1 MNTIY
6 SIKNIKAMK
15 KTGSALWSKGLL
27 LLAGAF
33 VLIASSCKKAD
44 YLNINAA
51 DRPSLVAHIS
61 FVNARPVNVGI
72 QFWTY
77 TTQVTKTAVP
87 LNGQSGYLDAQFG
100 DVQINFTEGTNTS
113 YKASRQF
120 GNSATFTSTGGPNGP
135 IANYYHTVFAVK
147 NIAATA
153 DSLILFYDD
162 LTAPAAGKAKIRFV
176 HLAPGNANVDFGITG
191 QTALFTNTAYGRA
204 GGSILS
210 GTELNTWSI
219 GPFISVDAGTFNF
232 SVTNTADHSAVSILN
247 NQLSNITLQA
257 GKIYTIYIN
266 DTPGSTSIGATILT
280 HN

>member
-1 MNTIY
+1 MNNNNY
-6 SIKNIKAMK
+6 SIYR
-15 KTGSALWSKGLL
+15 ALLKQATYKLTLL
-27 LLAGAF
+27 FAAVSLLAT
-33 VLIASSCKKAD
+33 SCKKTD
-44 YLNINAA
+44 YLNINNAN
-51 DRPSLVAHIS
+51 RPALAAHIS

-77 TTQVTKTAVP
+77 TTKVTKTAVAI
-87 LNGQSGYLDAQFG
+87 NSKTDYLDTQFG

-120 GNSATFTSTGGPNGP
+120 GNSATFTSSGGPNGP

-147 NIAATA
+147 NTKATA

-162 LTAPAAGKAKIRFV
+162 LTAPAAGKVKLRFV
-176 HLAPGNANVDFGITG
+176 NLAPGSPNVDFGIAG

-204 GGSILS
+204 GGSVLS
-210 GTELNTWSI
+210 GTGLNTWSL
-219 GPFISVDAGTFNF
+219 GPFVSVDAGTVNF
-232 SVTNTADHSAVSILN
+232 AVTQTADHSAVNILDDKLKN
-247 NQLSNITLQA
+247 VALTA

-266 DTPGSTSIGATILT
+266 GTPGASTIGATIIT

>member
-1 MNTIY
+1 MKSIYQVKYKPTIKRASILKMN
-6 SIKNIKAMK
+6 KV
-15 KTGSALWSKGLL
+15 WLL
-27 LLAGAF
+27 LSVVGIF
-33 VLIASSCKKAD
+33 ASSCKKTD

-51 DRPSLVAHIS
+51 DRPALAAHIS

-72 QFWTY
+72 QFWAY
-77 TTQVTKTAVP
+77 TTQVTKTAVAI
-87 LNGQSGYLDAQFG
+87 NTKSDYLDTQFG

-120 GNSATFTSTGGPNGP
+120 GNSATFSSSGGPNGP

-147 NIAATA
+147 NTKATA

-162 LTAPAAGKAKIRFV
+162 LSAPAAGKAKVRFV
-176 HLAPGNANVDFGITG
+176 NLAPGSANVDFGLTG

-204 GGSILS
+204 GGSVLS
-210 GTELNTWSI
+210 GSGLNTWSL
-219 GPFISVDAGTFNF
+219 GPFVTVDAGTVNF
-232 SVTNTADHSAVSILN
+232 SVTQTADHSAI
-247 NQLSNITLQA
+247 NITDDKLKNVTLTT

-266 DTPGSTSIGATILT
+266 GTPGSSAIGATILT

>member
-1 MNTIY
+1 MN
-6 SIKNIKAMK
+6 KV
-15 KTGSALWSKGLL
+15 WLL
-27 LLAGAF
+27 LSVVGLF
-33 VLIASSCKKAD
+33 ASSCKKTD

-51 DRPSLVAHIS
+51 DRPALAAHIS

-72 QFWTY
+72 QFWAY
-77 TTQVTKTAVP
+77 TTQVTKTAVAI
-87 LNGQSGYLDAQFG
+87 NTKSDYLDTQFG

-147 NIAATA
+147 NTKATA

-162 LTAPAAGKAKIRFV
+162 LSAPASGKAKVRFV
-176 HLAPGNANVDFGITG
+176 NLAPGSANVDFGVAG

-204 GGSILS
+204 GGSVLS
-210 GTELNTWSI
+210 GSGLNTWSL
-219 GPFISVDAGTFNF
+219 GPFVAVDAGTVNF
-232 SVTNTADHSAVSILN
+232 SVTQTADHSAV
-247 NQLSNITLQA
+247 NITDDKLKNVTLTA

-266 DTPGSTSIGATILT
+266 GTQGSSAIGATILT

>member
-1 MNTIY
+1 MNTI
-6 SIKNIKAMK
+6 NHK
-15 KTGSALWSKGLL
+15 KYGQTLKKVVVPKLNKPWLL
-27 LLAGAF
+27 LGA
-33 VLIASSCKKAD
+33 VLLFASSCKKTD

-51 DRPSLVAHIS
+51 DRPGLAAHIS
-61 FVNARPVNVGI
+61 FVNARPVSANI
-72 QFWTY
+72 QFWVY
-77 TTQVTKTAVP
+77 TTQVTKTA
-87 LNGQSGYLDAQFG
+87 LAINTKSDYLDTQFG

-120 GNSATFTSTGGPNGP
+120 GNSATFSSSGGPNGP

-147 NIAATA
+147 NTKATA

-162 LTAPAAGKAKIRFV
+162 LSAPAAGKAKVRFV
-176 HLAPGNANVDFGITG
+176 NLAPGTPNVDFGVAG

-210 GTELNTWSI
+210 GTGANTWSL
-219 GPFISVDAGTFNF
+219 GPFVSVDAGAVNF
-232 SVTNTADHSAVSILN
+232 SVTKTSDHAALTI
-247 NQLSNITLQA
+247 SNDKLTNVTLAA

-266 DTPGSTSIGATILT
+266 GTPGSTAVGATIIT

>member
-1 MNTIY
+1 MNSIYQVKYKPTIKRA
-6 SIKNIKAMK
+6 SILKMNKV
-15 KTGSALWSKGLL
+15 WLL
-27 LLAGAF
+27 LSVAGLF
-33 VLIASSCKKAD
+33 ASSCKKTD

-51 DRPSLVAHIS
+51 DRPALAAHIS

-72 QFWTY
+72 QFWAY
-77 TTQVTKTAVP
+77 TTQVTKTAVAI
-87 LNGQSGYLDAQFG
+87 NTKSDYLDTQFG

-147 NIAATA
+147 NTKATA

-162 LTAPAAGKAKIRFV
+162 LSAPASGKAKVRFV
-176 HLAPGNANVDFGITG
+176 NLAPGSANVDFGVAG

-204 GGSILS
+204 GGSVLS
-210 GTELNTWSI
+210 GSGLNTWSL
-219 GPFISVDAGTFNF
+219 GPFVTVDAGAVNF
-232 SVTNTADHSAVSILN
+232 AVTQTADHSAV
-247 NQLSNITLQA
+247 NITDDKLKNVTLTA

-266 DTPGSTSIGATILT
+266 GTPGSSAIGATILT